1 MAENKYSGEPAPHF
15 VTIDPLDQPRRVMW
29 LDKEDQPYA
38 APFQYS
44 CQALGICQNRYPD
57 CGRCDDYHPEDES
70 ETLTPMDH
78 IYAWCIS
85 GAIVL
90 AAFIGVCVLALS
102 AGWIV
107 HLVAKL
113 WPL

>member
-1 MAENKYSGEPAPHF
+1 MSCCTPQGDCTQASNCKTRGSYQ
-15 VTIDPLDQPRRVMW
+15 PLH
-29 LDKEDQPYA
+29 
-38 APFQYS
+38 S
-44 CQALGICQNRYPD
+44 CQALGICKNRYPD

-102 AGWIV
+102 AGWTV

-113 WPL
+113 WPV